1 MELILERIA
10 KRKTYT
16 VGRLYLAPLPTGEGQ
31 GESPQVE
38 SLLGESLLCS
48 TIEPTWRDYARG
60 QRRIPGRSAIP
71 EGRYAVVI
79 SYSTERGQWLPVL
92 LGGPDFNKQWPVIRI
107 RDGESYFD
115 TEGDILVGETRE
127 EGWLAESRS
136 CLRRLKRLITDAK
149 ECGEPVHLT
158 IKAPSGSQI
167 SKSPITKS
175 LNH

>member
-1 MELILERIA
+1 MELILERIE

-16 VGRLYLAPLPTGEGQ
+16 VGRLYLAPLPTREGQ
-31 GESPQVE
+31 VE
-38 SLLGESLLCS
+38 GLEGMEGLESLLCS
-48 TIEPTWRDYARG
+48 TLEPTWRDYARG

-79 SYSTERGQWLPVL
+79 SYSQERGQWLPVL
-92 LGGPDFNKQWPVIRI
+92 LGGPDFNRQWPAIRI
-107 RDGESYFD
+107 RDGESFFD

-149 ECGEPVHLT
+149 ERGEAVHLT
-158 IKAPSGSQI
+158 VKAPSGSQI
-167 SKSPITKS
+167 TKS